1 MTTRLT
7 GLVAAGIAASSLLG
21 AWGTASAAPYVLVAV
36 HSRSA
41 PNGNHAAQFFKSGT
55 AQGCPAAAP
64 FKQPCYNPNNAWVT
78 TVPSLISDVQASPA
92 TWDWNGTTMTGTGLL
107 WTTAFNGSNAVGTA
121 VLSFRATNLTVTPT
135 TNTATAGTFQCY
147 EGTFLAGVNVNG
159 CSNVDLGLNG
169 LFESPVLAYN
179 IGGDANCIDRA
190 FNGDPQDPPN
200 PADDVALGEVRGV
213 STAAGGGGCDPVE
226 GTYDLWYLVAN
237 PRFVILSNQPT
248 VYGSDGCYMF
258 GRASQ
263 LGTTPCAPDSALA
276 NISYYIFAP
285 QVDTDS
291 DGVIDALDNCRLVS
305 NPTQVDSNGDGYGN
319 RCDGDLNNNGSTN
332 AQDTTLYRQQ
342 LGQPSLAPTYN
353 AADIN
358 ANGAVNAQD
367 TTLFRTLLGAAPG
380 PSGICLNTYPCA
392 AHP

>member
-1 MTTRLT
+1 MKTITSRL
-7 GLVAAGIAASSLLG
+7 IAAAITTASLLA

-64 FKQPCYNPNNAWVT
+64 FKQPCYNPNNAWVLT
-78 TVPSLISDVQASPA
+78 QPTLISDVQANPA

-107 WTTAFNGSNAVGTA
+107 WTTAFNSSLSLGTA
-121 VLSFRATNLTVTPT
+121 VLSFRVSNLTVTPST
-135 TNTATAGTFQCY
+135 LTSTATTFNCY
-147 EGTFLAGVNVNG
+147 EGTFLASVNVHG
-159 CSNVDLGLNG
+159 CSNVNMGANNTLD
-169 LFESPVLAYN
+169 SPATYN
-179 IGGDANCIDRA
+179 IGGDANCISRPLL
-190 FNGDPQDPPN
+190 GDDTEQG
-200 PADDVALGEVRGV
+200 AGVRGV
-213 STAAGGGGCDPVE
+213 STAPAGGGCDQVE
-226 GTYDLWYLVAN
+226 GTYGVWFVVPN

-248 VYGSDGCYMF
+248 VYGADGCYMF

-263 LGTTPCAPDSALA
+263 LSATPCAPDAALA
-276 NISYYIFAP
+276 DISYYVFAP
-285 QVDTDS
+285 QVDTDG
-291 DGVIDALDNCRLVS
+291 DTVIDALDNCRLVS
-305 NPTQVDSNGDGYGN
+305 NATQVDSNGDGYGN

-342 LGQPSLAPTYN
+342 LGQPSVGPTFN

-358 ANGAVNAQD
+358 ASGAVNAQD
-367 TTLFRTLLGAAPG
+367 TTLFRQLLGAAPG

-392 AHP
+392 VNP